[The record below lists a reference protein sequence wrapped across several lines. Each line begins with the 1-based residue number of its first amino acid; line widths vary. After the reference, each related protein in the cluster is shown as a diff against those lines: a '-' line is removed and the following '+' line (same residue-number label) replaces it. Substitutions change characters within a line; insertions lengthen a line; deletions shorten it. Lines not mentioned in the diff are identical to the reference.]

1 MTNRSTLLVGS
12 MPFENEEQCM
22 RRALEMLGPQLF
34 SLPDGEIG
42 EKSAQFPEGNR
53 IAWVMSAIEVLT
65 ADRDSWKV
73 VRESVRG
80 PDGMPIDYDHLPQL
94 KPKRST
100 SELPQHV
107 RLGYDRFFERS
118 YPLFKELRREYE
130 QPHLKFQ
137 LGIPT
142 GLAMGF
148 AFASKLDWLR
158 YTSAFNTVLAREVN
172 QALAQ
177 AGDDLIVQLELPP
190 EVYAAYLL
198 PKPLHRLALRSVLD
212 LVGKIT
218 PGAQIGLHLCLGDL
232 RNEAVVHPKTLDKLV
247 AFSNR
252 LAAAWPATHRLVY
265 VHYPFAEGAV
275 PPRLEADYYR
285 PLGDIRLPTGTRFVA
300 GFVHEGLSLDDN
312 KRVLA
317 AIEQARGQTVDL
329 AASCGLGRRTPAQ
342 AEQVLDLTRTL
353 AMLA

>member
-1 MTNRSTLLVGS
+1 MANRSTLLVGS
-12 MPFENEEQCM
+12 MPFEDEEQCM
-22 RRALEMLGPQLF
+22 RRALATLGPQLF

-42 EKSAQFPEGNR
+42 EKSAQFPRGNR
-53 IAWVMSAIEVLT
+53 IAWIMSAIEVLT
-65 ADRDSWKV
+65 ADRDSWTV
-73 VRESVRG
+73 VREPVRG
-80 PDGMPIDYDHLPQL
+80 SDGMPTDYDHLQQL
-94 KPKRST
+94 KPRRSPAD
-100 SELPQHV
+100 LPQHV

-118 YPLFKELRREYE
+118 YPLFQQLRREYD

-158 YTSAFNTVLAREVN
+158 YTNAFNTVLAREVN
-172 QALAQ
+172 HALAQ

-190 EVYAAYLL
+190 EVYAAHLL

-232 RNEAVVHPKTLDKLV
+232 RNEAVVHPKTLDTLV

-252 LAAAWPATHRLVY
+252 LVAAWPATQRLMY
-265 VHYPFAEGAV
+265 VHYPFAEGAI

-285 PLGDIRLPTGTRFVA
+285 PLREIRLPLGTRFIA
-300 GFVHEGLSLDDN
+300 GFVHEQLSLDEN
-312 KRVLA
+312 TRVLA
-317 AIEQARGQTVDL
+317 AIEQARGQTVDV

-342 AEQVLDLTRTL
+342 AEQILDLTRKLTL
-353 AMLA
+353 LA

>member
-12 MPFENEEQCM
+12 LPFEDEEQCM
-22 RRALEMLGPQLF
+22 RRALETLGPQLF

-42 EKSAQFPEGNR
+42 EKSAQFPRGNR
-53 IAWVMSAIEVLT
+53 IAWVMSAIEMLT
-65 ADRDSWKV
+65 ADRDNWRV
-73 VRESVRG
+73 VREPVRG
-80 PDGMPIDYDHLPQL
+80 TDGMPIDYDHLQQL
-94 KPKRST
+94 KPRRSPG
-100 SELPQHV
+100 ELPQHV

-118 YPLFKELRREYE
+118 YPLFTELRRAYD

-158 YTSAFNTVLAREVN
+158 YTGAFNTVLAREVN
-172 QALAQ
+172 HALAQ

-198 PKPLHRLALRSVLD
+198 PRPLHRLALRSVLD

-252 LAAAWPATHRLVY
+252 LVDAWPATQRLLY

-275 PPRLEADYYR
+275 APRLDADYYR
-285 PLGDIRLPTGTRFVA
+285 PLREIRLPAGTRFIA
-300 GFVHEGLSLDDN
+300 GCIHEQLSLNDN
-312 KRVLA
+312 RRVLA
-317 AIEQARGQTVDL
+317 AIEQARGQTVDI
-329 AASCGLGRRTPAQ
+329 AASCGLGRRTPEQ
-342 AEQVLDLTRTL
+342 AERVLDLTRTL